1 MVADCNTTWNL
12 MPIITSAW
20 ESLSPTNVQLDE
32 SGGRHRRRRIV
43 GGGRTYLC
51 NWRSQCY
58 FVLDFLE
65 QWQRWWWT
73 DRCMPAWDGRREETA
88 KPSRWLF
95 IDAVCVLGQLLR
107 GRGAVKETATAC
119 RGEGEMRMDVRIMND
134 MEQLRKSRNRSSL
147 KMIWNKWGNVESQN
161 RFDLETI

>member
-1 MVADCNTTWNL
+1 MTNLDLAVGVANPLHILIAGILANCENCNKK
-12 MPIITSAW
+12 
-20 ESLSPTNVQLDE
+20 
-32 SGGRHRRRRIV
+32 R
-43 GGGRTYLC
+43 RTYLC

-73 DRCMPAWDGRREETA
+73 DWCMPAWDGWREETA

-95 IDAVCVLGQLLR
+95 INAVCVLGQLLR

-119 RGEGEMRMDVRIMND
+119 RGEGEMRMDVRMND

-161 RFDLETI
+161 RFDFETI

>member
-73 DRCMPAWDGRREETA
+73 DWCMPAWDGRRL
-88 KPSRWLF
+88 SRQ
-95 IDAVCVLGQLLR
+95 G
-107 GRGAVKETATAC
+107 G
-119 RGEGEMRMDVRIMND
+119 
-134 MEQLRKSRNRSSL
+134 SSL
-147 KMIWNKWGNVESQN
+147 TQSASWVSCCCCGGVGRWKRRPRRVGARVRWEWMWYGTIEEISKSFKPKN
-161 RFDLETI
+161 DLEQMR